1 MNLSLFLIFATC
13 IFTQFQVVLCD
24 QEMWSKD
31 MTNEIEIGPA
41 DSGYKEVHLRCIE
54 QKRIF
59 QVNIELDEDF
69 SGVIYTRGSYASK
82 DKDCFLHAKAGRK
95 FRMKIP
101 FDKCGTKRE
110 GDIFKTVLIVQYD
123 EFLIMP
129 GDAAFELECN
139 VGPIVAEVT
148 VDSAISTQPQVRKP
162 ISKISLADAD
172 PSGKPLPR
180 HRQSVVTG
188 EEGEVSFTPD
198 DVRPRKKKKG
208 GKEHNTKTV
217 KIEL

>member
-1 MNLSLFLIFATC
+1 
-13 IFTQFQVVLCD
+13 
-24 QEMWSKD
+24 

-41 DSGYKEVHLRCIE
+41 DSGYKEVHLRCIDK
-54 QKRIF
+54 KRIF

-69 SGVIYTRGSYASK
+69 SGVIYTRGSYAGK
-82 DKDCFLHAKAGRK
+82 DKDCYLKAKSGRK

-101 FDKCGTKRE
+101 FEKCGTKQE
-110 GDIFKTVLIVQYD
+110 GDVYKTVLIVQYD

-139 VGPIVAEVT
+139 LGPMVAEVT
-148 VDSAISTQPQVRKP
+148 VDSSISTQPAVRKP
-162 ISKISLADAD
+162 LSKISLADAD

-188 EEGEVSFTPD
+188 DEGQVSFTPD
-198 DVRPRKKKKG
+198 DVRPRSSKKNKS
-208 GKEHNTKTV
+208 GKEHNSKTV